1 MSSKQRVDFHTHT
14 NFSDGAYSPKQLVEL
29 AHEKELDVI
38 SITDHDTISAIP
50 EAIKYGEELGVE
62 VIPGVELSSDIADR
76 EVHILGYFIDI
87 KNEELLRYLNFFK
100 DERIKRAERIIKKL
114 NYLGL
119 SITMDDVLEEAKN
132 SEIIGRPHIANAM
145 LRLNLVDN
153 FLDAFTKYLGNYAP
167 AYEKK
172 VHISPASAFKII
184 SDAGGLSFIAHPG
197 NMPEHLIKELIEAGV
212 DGIEIIHPSHTS
224 SQTNNYKK
232 ITNQYFLLASG
243 GSDFHGG
250 RRNDLINFGKYAIN
264 YSFVENMRKRLLKS
278 TA

>member
-1 MSSKQRVDFHTHT
+1 MKQRVDLHTHT
-14 NFSDGAYSPKQLVEL
+14 NFSDGAFSPKELITL
-29 AHEKELDVI
+29 AHKNNLDVI

-50 EAIKYGEELGVE
+50 EAITHGEELGVE

-87 KNEELLRYLNFFK
+87 ENEELLRYLKFFR
-100 DERIKRAERIIKKL
+100 DERLKRAERIVKKL

-119 SITMDDVLEEAKN
+119 SITLDDVLEEAKN

-145 LRLNLVDN
+145 LRLKLVDN
-153 FLDAFTKYLGNYAP
+153 FLEAFNKYLGNYAP

-184 SDAGGLSFIAHPG
+184 SDAGGLAFIAHPG
-197 NMPEHLIKELIEAGV
+197 NMPENLIKELIDAGV
-212 DGIEIIHPSHTS
+212 DGIEIIHPSHTTF
-224 SQTNNYKK
+224 QTNYYKN

-250 RRNDLINFGKYAIN
+250 KRNDLINFGKYAIN
-264 YSFVENMRKRLLKS
+264 YSLVENMRKRLLRS

>member
-1 MSSKQRVDFHTHT
+1 MKQRVDLHTHT
-14 NFSDGAYSPKQLVEL
+14 NFSDGAFSPKELITL
-29 AHEKELDVI
+29 AHKNNLDVI

-50 EAIKYGEELGVE
+50 EAITHGEELGVE

-87 KNEELLRYLNFFK
+87 ENEELLRYLKFFR
-100 DERIKRAERIIKKL
+100 DERLKRAERIVKKL

-119 SITMDDVLEEAKN
+119 SITLDDVLEEAKN
-132 SEIIGRPHIANAM
+132 SEIIGRPHIASAM
-145 LRLNLVDN
+145 LRLKLVDN
-153 FLDAFTKYLGNYAP
+153 FLEAFNKYLGNYAP

-184 SDAGGLSFIAHPG
+184 SDAGGLAFIAHPG
-197 NMPEHLIKELIEAGV
+197 NMPEHLIKELIDAGV
-212 DGIEIIHPSHTS
+212 DGIEIIHPSHTTF
-224 SQTNNYKK
+224 QTNYYKN

-250 RRNDLINFGKYAIN
+250 KRNDLINFGKYAIN
-264 YSFVENMRKRLLKS
+264 YSLVENMRKRLLRS

>member
-1 MSSKQRVDFHTHT
+1 MKQRVDLHTHT
-14 NFSDGAYSPKQLVEL
+14 NFSDGAFSPKELITL
-29 AHEKELDVI
+29 AHKNNLDVI
-38 SITDHDTISAIP
+38 SITDHDTISAIS
-50 EAIKYGEELGVE
+50 EAITHGEELGVE

-87 KNEELLRYLNFFK
+87 ENEELLRYLKFFR
-100 DERIKRAERIIKKL
+100 DERLKRAERIVKKL

-119 SITMDDVLEEAKN
+119 SITLDDVLEEAKN

-145 LRLNLVDN
+145 LRLKLVDN
-153 FLDAFTKYLGNYAP
+153 FLEAFNKYLGNYAP

-184 SDAGGLSFIAHPG
+184 SDAGGLAFIAHPG
-197 NMPEHLIKELIEAGV
+197 NMPENLIKELIDAGV
-212 DGIEIIHPSHTS
+212 DGIEIIHPSHTTF
-224 SQTNNYKK
+224 QTNYYKN

-250 RRNDLINFGKYAIN
+250 KRNDLINFGKYAIN
-264 YSFVENMRKRLLKS
+264 YSLVENMRKRLLRS

>member
-1 MSSKQRVDFHTHT
+1 MKQRVDLHTHT
-14 NFSDGAYSPKQLVEL
+14 HYSDGALSAQQLIEL
-29 AHEKELDVI
+29 AHQNKLDVI

-50 EAIKYGEELGVE
+50 QAIKIGEEFGVE

-87 KNEELLRYLNFFK
+87 ENEELLRYLSFFR
-100 DERIKRAERIIKKL
+100 DERLKRAERIVKKL

-119 SITMDDVLEEAKN
+119 SITLDDVLEEAKN
-132 SEIIGRPHIANAM
+132 SEIVGRPHIANAM
-145 LRLNLVDN
+145 LRLNLANN
-153 FLDAFTKYLGNYAP
+153 FLEAFSKYLGNHAP

-197 NMPEHLIKELIEAGV
+197 NMPENLIKELIEAGV
-212 DGIEIIHPSHTS
+212 DGIEVVHPSHNS
-224 SQTNNYKK
+224 FQSNYYQN
-232 ITNQYFLLASG
+232 IVSQYFLLASG

-250 RRNDLINFGKYAIN
+250 KRNDLLNFGRFTIN
-264 YSFVENMRKRLLKS
+264 YNNVENMRKRLLRS